1 MRDQGGKSYIAI
13 RPERLRAPMKSRMFD
28 MSGKTAFEW
37 KYNANTCSGMTIA
50 EWWDKF
56 TYAKCTKIH
65 LPSIDLLHLVVV
77 LSTWASCRSLLVLI
91 CGCTLYSYTTKEDT
105 TMGLLTFSS
114 NIADAEAPP
123 QLPPGE
129 YKCICNAAQDKVA
142 ASQWQHMLTLTL
154 QVPRS
159 EFPADFDPG
168 DGVDELTFTLNI
180 VARDIP
186 ADRWRMK
193 KTCQAF
199 GVAAV

>member
-1 MRDQGGKSYIAI
+1 
-13 RPERLRAPMKSRMFD
+13 
-28 MSGKTAFEW
+28 
-37 KYNANTCSGMTIA
+37 
-50 EWWDKF
+50 
-56 TYAKCTKIH
+56 
-65 LPSIDLLHLVVV
+65 
-77 LSTWASCRSLLVLI
+77 
-91 CGCTLYSYTTKEDT
+91 
-105 TMGLLTFSS
+105 MGLLTFSS

-129 YKCICNAAQDKVA
+129 YKCICSAAQDKVA
-142 ASQWQHMLTLTL
+142 ASSGNTMLTLTL

-168 DGVDELTFTLNI
+168 EGVDELTFTLNI

-199 GVAAV
+199 GVAASNAVDPNDFVGREARARVRTGKDLENNPRAEVSQVLPL